1 MRLKS
6 LFLILCI
13 TFLNYF
19 CFAQSIPTE
28 TKRNSLVEEC
38 KTYIGTPYLYGGL
51 TKDGIDCSGLV
62 FTAVRDSTG
71 IQLPRTVKALYSFVR
86 IIPDS
91 EKQKGD
97 LVFFKTVESKIS
109 HVGIY
114 IGKNQ
119 FIHSVSDG
127 PNTGVIVSSLK
138 ESYWKTRYVG
148 VGSYF
153 PADNEAEEIYIASN
167 IETNETEEDSSVAT
181 STPEK
186 PEPKH
191 KPGEAKP
198 EPKEK
203 PDPKHKPGT
212 IKTSK
217 TETEPSPL
225 PKHKQKPKKKTST
238 FDVDTSVFIN
248 WNLYTTDQFL
258 FNVRGVTFQ
267 VQGVYNNWNLR
278 PGIGIDFKYEP
289 KMNIFQIPM
298 YLSLSPRDFLSI
310 YAGTVFTFGKPVLI
324 GTQEEIKSSI
334 FPGVIGF
341 SLQTPAIS
349 IGKMGLKFVQDVNYT
364 IFNKT
369 DNFALSF
376 ADSLVAGLVFQ
387 SGIRLEFYIN

>member
-28 TKRNSLVEEC
+28 AKRNSLVEEC

-138 ESYWKTRYVG
+138 ENYWKTRYVG

-181 STPEK
+181 STPEN
-186 PEPKH
+186 PE
-191 KPGEAKP
+191 
-198 EPKEK
+198 
-203 PDPKHKPGT
+203 PKHKPGT
-212 IKTSK
+212 IKTSE

-258 FNVRGVTFQ
+258 CKRCN
-267 VQGVYNNWNLR
+267 
-278 PGIGIDFKYEP
+278 
-289 KMNIFQIPM
+289 
-298 YLSLSPRDFLSI
+298 
-310 YAGTVFTFGKPVLI
+310 FTGSRCL
-324 GTQEEIKSSI
+324 
-334 FPGVIGF
+334 
-341 SLQTPAIS
+341 
-349 IGKMGLKFVQDVNYT
+349 
-364 IFNKT
+364 
-369 DNFALSF
+369 
-376 ADSLVAGLVFQ
+376 
-387 SGIRLEFYIN
+387 

>member
-6 LFLILCI
+6 LLFGVIFVALTNFVFGQEI
-13 TFLNYF
+13 
-19 CFAQSIPTE
+19 IPTE
-28 TKRNSLVEEC
+28 AKRNSLVEEC

-91 EKQKGD
+91 QKQKGD
-97 LVFFKTVESKIS
+97 LVFFKTVESNIS

-138 ESYWKTRYVG
+138 ENYWKIRYVG
-148 VGSYF
+148 VGTYF
-153 PADNEAEEIYIASN
+153 PVENQPTEIYVTSNEDTEEIPS
-167 IETNETEEDSSVAT
+167 EEVIGIK
-181 STPEK
+181 PPHEK

-191 KPGEAKP
+191 PN
-198 EPKEK
+198 
-203 PDPKHKPGT
+203 
-212 IKTSK
+212 
-217 TETEPSPL
+217 
-225 PKHKQKPKKKTST
+225 PKKKTNT
-238 FDVDTSVFIN
+238 FDVGTSLFMN
-248 WNLYTTDQFL
+248 WNLFTTDQFL

-376 ADSLVAGLVFQ
+376 TDSLVAGLVFQ

>member
-6 LFLILCI
+6 LLFGVIFVALTNFVFGQEI
-13 TFLNYF
+13 
-19 CFAQSIPTE
+19 IPTE
-28 TKRNSLVEEC
+28 AKRNSLVEEC

-91 EKQKGD
+91 QKQKGD
-97 LVFFKTVESKIS
+97 LVFFKTVESNIS

-138 ESYWKTRYVG
+138 ENYWKTRYVG
-148 VGSYF
+148 VGTYF
-153 PADNEAEEIYIASN
+153 PVEYEQSETLVASKNENNNLIDNNSVSSEENKKKIS
-167 IETNETEEDSSVAT
+167 TFSVDSS
-181 STPEK
+181 
-186 PEPKH
+186 
-191 KPGEAKP
+191 
-198 EPKEK
+198 
-203 PDPKHKPGT
+203 
-212 IKTSK
+212 
-217 TETEPSPL
+217 L
-225 PKHKQKPKKKTST
+225 
-238 FDVDTSVFIN
+238 FLN
-248 WNLYTTDQFL
+248 WNFLTTDQFL

-278 PGIGIDFKYEP
+278 PGIGIDFRYEP

-376 ADSLVAGLVFQ
+376 ADSIVAGLVFQ

>member
-6 LFLILCI
+6 LLFGVIFVALTNFVFGQEI
-13 TFLNYF
+13 
-19 CFAQSIPTE
+19 IPTE
-28 TKRNSLVEEC
+28 AKRNSLVEEC

-91 EKQKGD
+91 QKQKGD
-97 LVFFKTVESKIS
+97 LVFFKTVESNIS

-138 ESYWKTRYVG
+138 ENYWKTRYVG
-148 VGSYF
+148 VGTYF
-153 PADNEAEEIYIASN
+153 PVENQPTEIYVTSNEDTEEIPS
-167 IETNETEEDSSVAT
+167 EEVIGIK
-181 STPEK
+181 PPHEK

-191 KPGEAKP
+191 KLGAIKAK
-198 EPKEK
+198 KDK
-203 PDPKHKPGT
+203 PTPLKHPN
-212 IKTSK
+212 
-217 TETEPSPL
+217 
-225 PKHKQKPKKKTST
+225 PKKKTNT
-238 FDVDTSVFIN
+238 FDVGTSLFMN
-248 WNLYTTDQFL
+248 WNLFTTDQFL

-376 ADSLVAGLVFQ
+376 TDSLVAGLVFQ